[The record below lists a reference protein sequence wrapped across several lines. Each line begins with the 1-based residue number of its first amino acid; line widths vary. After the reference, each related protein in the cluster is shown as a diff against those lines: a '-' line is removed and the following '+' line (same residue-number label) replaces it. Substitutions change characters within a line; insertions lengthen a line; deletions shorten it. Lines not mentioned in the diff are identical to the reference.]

1 MGMIAKVEILSVC
14 NVPTEMDMEDIF
26 DICQDANQPG
36 ARVDYLRFDLLG
48 RVCERMFVA
57 GATTITELM
66 FQNGA
71 VVVWTG
77 HTTHEEQLAEAV
89 IKELEGDEG

>member
-36 ARVDYLRFDLLG
+36 ARVDYVPQASLAAANNGSVDPDWFRD
-48 RVCERMFVA
+48 
-57 GATTITELM
+57 
-66 FQNGA
+66 GA

-77 HTTHEEQLAEAV
+77 HTTRPNQLAEAV
-89 IKELEGDEG
+89 IKDLEGDEVTK

>member
-14 NVPTEMDMEDIF
+14 NVPTEMGMEDIF

-36 ARVDYLRFDLLG
+36 ARVDYVPAEAFDRICFPIGGLDKDWF
-48 RVCERMFVA
+48 RD
-57 GATTITELM
+57 
-66 FQNGA
+66 GA

-77 HTTHEEQLAEAV
+77 HTTRPSQLAEAV
-89 IKELEGDEG
+89 IAELEGDEVTK